1 MQTGPKELPAA
12 RLLCLGASEEAREG
26 RGQGNAAGCQSLQRR
41 SQPPRTSFIWLCRV
55 FDAVLGFPLVA
66 GSRSYSL
73 VLVHGLL
80 TAMAPLAVEH
90 GLYGT
95 QASVVA
101 ACRLSS
107 CGSRALE
114 HRGSTIAVHGLSCI
128 WDPPG
133 LGMESMSPVLAGG
146 FFTTEPPEKS
156 HQELLMGWPE
166 CLTEQHLVFHLGA

>member
-1 MQTGPKELPAA
+1 MFVCFVWAELGLHCCAQAFSSCSETSLETRLRGLLCGCGVRASHYGGFFCCGMQTP
-12 RLLCLGASEEAREG
+12 GA
-26 RGQGNAAGCQSLQRR
+26 
-41 SQPPRTSFIWLCRV
+41 W
-55 FDAVLGFPLVA
+55 
-66 GSRSYSL
+66 
-73 VLVHGLL
+73 
-80 TAMAPLAVEH
+80 
-90 GLYGT
+90 
-95 QASVVA
+95 ASVVA